1 MKIKLMKKIIGQ
13 IFNFFDDKEQPGIP
27 QYDPVHFGGM
37 IIFTILGIS
46 LTFWLLWALLVF
58 GGGLQAKV
66 LPFLAVIFTS
76 KTAGDFGYI
85 GYPYAMGIF
94 EGWVTNLVALV
105 LLALVILGIWHIFEK
120 ARAGEKNEDQLQ
132 R

>member
-1 MKIKLMKKIIGQ
+1 MKKIIDKVL
-13 IFNFFDDKEQPGIP
+13 NFFDDKEQPGIL

-37 IIFTILGIS
+37 IILTILGIS

-66 LPFLAVIFTS
+66 FPLLAILFTS

-85 GYPYAMGIF
+85 GYPYEMGVF
-94 EGWVTNLVALV
+94 EGWVTNLIALAFLV
-105 LLALVILGIWHIFEK
+105 LVILGIWQIFEK

-132 R
+132 RKA

>member
-1 MKIKLMKKIIGQ
+1 MKKILSHVLD
-13 IFNFFDDKEQPGIP
+13 FFDDKEDPGIP

-37 IIFTILGIS
+37 IVLTILGIS

-66 LPFLAVIFTS
+66 MPILTVIFTS

-85 GYPYAMGIF
+85 GYPYEMGVF
-94 EGWVTNLVALV
+94 EGWVTNLAALAF
-105 LLALVILGIWHIFEK
+105 LILVILGIWQIFEK
-120 ARAGEKNEDQLQ
+120 AHTGEKNEDQLQ